1 MNVKII
7 IHPKNDYY
15 WNPSTYICENGN
27 YLKSISD
34 DLNAMCD
41 ETIYVMNIVST
52 NVANAISANVMKAA
66 SRSSTCKEVRY
77 KMDYYILHAVLL
89 VMILIFI
96 IAIICYRYAKHGS
109 KLKDILL
116 C

>member
-1 MNVKII
+1 
-7 IHPKNDYY
+7 
-15 WNPSTYICENGN
+15 
-27 YLKSISD
+27 
-34 DLNAMCD
+34 MCD
-41 ETIYVMNIVST
+41 EIIYVMDIGST

-66 SRSSTCKEVRY
+66 SRSSRCKEVRY
-77 KMDYYILHAVLL
+77 KMDYYILHTALL

-96 IAIICYRYAKHGS
+96 IAIIYYRYTKHGS